1 MPFIRTTELVSLEDQ
16 SRSSQQEDGLS
27 SSDDYQA
34 LSPREEK
41 DLERMMNECEF
52 AIGNAEAF
60 VEQLA
65 NDLSVLDG
73 VS

>member
-1 MPFIRTTELVSLEDQ
+1 MEDQ
-16 SRSSQQEDGLS
+16 SRTTTQEDGIS
-27 SSDDYQA
+27 HSDDYQA
-34 LSPREEK
+34 LSPREET

-73 VS
+73 VSRLDNQLLD

>member
-1 MPFIRTTELVSLEDQ
+1 MSIEHQ
-16 SRSSQQEDGLS
+16 SRSSQQEDGS
-27 SSDDYQA
+27 SLSDDYQA

-73 VS
+73 VSGTGSILM